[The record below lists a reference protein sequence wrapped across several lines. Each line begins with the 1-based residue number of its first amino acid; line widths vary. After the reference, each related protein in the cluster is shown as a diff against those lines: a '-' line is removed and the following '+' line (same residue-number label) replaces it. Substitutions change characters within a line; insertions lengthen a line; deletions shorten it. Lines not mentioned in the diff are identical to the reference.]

1 MGLVVQ
7 GIKNTLLSGRY
18 GSPELIEFVRASLPQ
33 ATSV

>member
-7 GIKNTLLSGRY
+7 GIKKHVKRPN